1 MLRTTLLDDNGQLQQ
16 GGVELIDHWRQS
28 DKSFLW
34 LDLYGE
40 AESEEAALFGQFGIH
55 PLAISDA
62 RRQRHPPKLE
72 VFDDHL
78 FIVLQGLDAESQTL
92 DFGRIQI
99 AMFAG
104 ERFLLTRRD
113 GLSVSIKHWWGSDQL
128 SRIMAAGGIH
138 LALAISKTVAQRYLD
153 LLLTFEPTLSELE
166 DGLQEHPDDQT
177 MRELTTYRTRLRK
190 IRRVFR
196 YLAGVFEAL
205 REVDTPLFDA
215 ESREYR
221 HQLLDVYEKYERLF
235 SLSTMYYE
243 VASDLVDG
251 YISLTSHN
259 LNSTVQILTV
269 LTAIFVPLTFLA
281 GIYGMNFENMPELGT
296 ENGYFVLLGAM
307 ALIAIV
313 LLVVFKRK
321 HWL

>member
-1 MLRTTLLDDNGQLQQ
+1 
-16 GGVELIDHWRQS
+16 
-28 DKSFLW
+28 
-34 LDLYGE
+34 
-40 AESEEAALFGQFGIH
+40 
-55 PLAISDA
+55 
-62 RRQRHPPKLE
+62 
-72 VFDDHL
+72 
-78 FIVLQGLDAESQTL
+78 
-92 DFGRIQI
+92 
-99 AMFAG
+99 
-104 ERFLLTRRD
+104 
-113 GLSVSIKHWWGSDQL
+113 
-128 SRIMAAGGIH
+128 MAAGGIH
-138 LALAISKTVAQRYLD
+138 LALAVSKTVAQRYLD
-153 LLLTFEPTLSELE
+153 LLLAFEPTLSELE

-177 MRELTTYRTRLRK
+177 MRELTTHRTRLRK
-190 IRRVFR
+190 LRRVFR

-281 GIYGMNFENMPELGT
+281 GIYGMNFENMPELGA
-296 ENGYFVLLGAM
+296 ENGYFVLLGIM
-307 ALIAIV
+307 ALIAII